1 MFAAEKEPVLPIE
14 IRRQLAAGDSPR
26 IFVRGEEIG
35 IVMVVLGLWVSAM
48 ALFFHRWGKIRMLEP
63 YQPAY
68 HKESLPGSPTT
79 SRIFPPMNPAVSM
92 ILHSYFDETEFIL
105 LSPLNIS
112 TSPILIV
119 RSTTTLH
126 LLPDPFLK
134 SLQLNLIVI
143 DEFSK

>member
-1 MFAAEKEPVLPIE
+1 MLPIE

-79 SRIFPPMNPAVSM
+79 SRMLPPMNPVRFQNSFT
-92 ILHSYFDETEFIL
+92 INNLNDLYSFIF
-105 LSPLNIS
+105 S
-112 TSPILIV
+112 V
-119 RSTTTLH
+119 F
-126 LLPDPFLK
+126 FLFE
-134 SLQLNLIVI
+134 N
-143 DEFSK
+143 